1 VFRHHVRPFTDKQIA
16 LISSFADQVSIA
28 IENARLLHELR
39 ETLHQQAA
47 AADVLDVISR
57 STFDL
62 QAVLDMLIELAVRL
76 CDADLGAIHR
86 ERDANYR
93 SVAVYGGPPGHKE
106 AARRVAFEPGQ
117 GSVLGRTMIE
127 RKPVHVADVLAVGRS
142 NSDWDIAPCWACRCC
157 AKAPRSAL
165 SC

>member
-1 VFRHHVRPFTDKQIA
+1 

-39 ETLHQQAA
+39 ETLQQQAA

-76 CDADLGAIHR
+76 CGADLGAIHR
-86 ERDANYR
+86 EQDAN
-93 SVAVYGGPPGHKE
+93 SHSIAVYGGPRGRKD
-106 AARRVAFEPGQ
+106 AAGRVPFAPGQ
-117 GSVLGRTMIE
+117 GSVLGRTMLE
-127 RKPVHVADVLAVGRS
+127 RKPVHVADVLADP
-142 NSDWDIAPCWACRCC
+142 NY
-157 AKAPRSAL
+157 AL
-165 SC
+165 GAEQKGLGYRTVLGVPLLREEIPIGVI

>member
-39 ETLHQQAA
+39 ETLQQQAA

-117 GSVLGRTMIE
+117 AAFSGE
-127 RKPVHVADVLAVGRS
+127 P
-142 NSDWDIAPCWACRCC
+142 
-157 AKAPRSAL
+157 
-165 SC
+165 